1 MTIADNLAAV
11 QARIERAAH
20 HVKRDPA
27 GITLVGV
34 SKQHSVEAMLAGYE
48 AGLQHFGENRVEE
61 IEAKVPDF
69 LARLGDR
76 PKPAIHMIGHLQRR
90 KVGEVL
96 PHVRLIHSV
105 DTVKL
110 AERIDRLI
118 EREANAPMSILLEC
132 NVSGEASKA
141 GFALAGWQENET
153 VLARFMAD
161 IEALTSLHHI
171 RLEGLMTMA
180 PIVDNPE
187 EARPFFRSLRE
198 LQAICNQTFP
208 QVNWQQ
214 LSMGMTDDFEIAVEE
229 GATLVRV
236 GRAIFAQA

>member
-11 QARIERAAH
+11 QARIEQAARR
-20 HVKRDPA
+20 VKRDPA
-27 GITLVGV
+27 EITLVGV
-34 SKQHSVEAMLAGYE
+34 SKQQPVEAMLAGYE

-76 PKPAIHMIGHLQRR
+76 PKPTIHMIGHLQRR

-96 PHVRLIHSV
+96 PYVRLIHSV

-110 AERIDRLI
+110 AERIDRLV
-118 EREANAPMSILLEC
+118 ERDAPPPMAILLEC

-141 GFALAGWQENET
+141 GFLLAGWQENKA
-153 VLARFMAD
+153 VLDQFMAE
-161 IEALTSLHHI
+161 IKALTSLQHI

-180 PIVDNPE
+180 PIVNDPE

-198 LQAICNQTFP
+198 LQAVCAQTFP
-208 QVNWQQ
+208 QINWQQ
-214 LSMGMTDDFEIAVEE
+214 LSIGMTDDFEIAVEE

-236 GRAIFAQA
+236 GRAIFAQD